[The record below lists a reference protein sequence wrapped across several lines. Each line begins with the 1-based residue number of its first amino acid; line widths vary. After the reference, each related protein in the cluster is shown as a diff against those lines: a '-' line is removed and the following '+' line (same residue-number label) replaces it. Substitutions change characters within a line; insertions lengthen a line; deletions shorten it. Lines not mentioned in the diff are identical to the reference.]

1 MGSIS
6 FVCPSFARA
15 RNALH
20 ARARSATASAGAH
33 LARAVRTT
41 SRTCAAF
48 DPAPRASRA
57 KRSTPPAPAP
67 LSPPPRAHLARSAAL
82 LPHLCRLRPRLARI
96 SRVRDAQHSSRTL
109 CRLRSRLVRISRD
122 AQHSSRTLCR
132 LHPRLVRISRDAQHS
147 SRTLCRLRPRLVRI
161 SRDARS
167 AALPA
172 PVPPSPPPRAHLARC
187 AALLPHLRRFRPRLA
202 RVSRDAQH
210 SSRTCA
216 AFAPAPRAS
225 RAMRSTPPAPV
236 PPLPPP
242 RARLARCVKRATGR
256 VRWYVIRVPPRFA
269 RELG

>member
-67 LSPPPRAHLARSAAL
+67 LSPPPRARLARCAAL
-82 LPHLCRLRPRLARI
+82 LAHLCRLRPR
-96 SRVRDAQHSSRTL
+96 
-109 CRLRSRLVRISRD
+109 
-122 AQHSSRTLCR
+122 
-132 LHPRLVRISRDAQHS
+132 P
-147 SRTLCRLRPRLVRI
+147 
-161 SRDARS
+161 
-167 AALPA
+167 
-172 PVPPSPPPRAHLARC
+172 
-187 AALLPHLRRFRPRLA
+187 A

-225 RAMRSTPPAPV
+225 RAMREARHRQGALVCHSRAPAF
-236 PPLPPP
+236 
-242 RARLARCVKRATGR
+242 RARIGLAMTDPRQAYSQLLDERRADIALREKRHTS
-256 VRWYVIRVPPRFA
+256 
-269 RELG
+269 LGLSLIHI